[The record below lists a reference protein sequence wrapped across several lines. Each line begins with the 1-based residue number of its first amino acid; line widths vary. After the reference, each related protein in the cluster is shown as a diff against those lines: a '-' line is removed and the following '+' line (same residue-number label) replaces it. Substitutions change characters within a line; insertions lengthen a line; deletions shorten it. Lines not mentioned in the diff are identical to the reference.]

1 MGAISL
7 NYPDD
12 METEIE
18 EAMSKPLPEADMN
31 YAQEAW
37 DDFHRMKG
45 YLVRAPKRKACPEW
59 SSPTEVWLLALL
71 PKWRLN
77 APSGLGYEAIPEQ
90 WHQFRVKVVQLLTH
104 IRRTKRV
111 PVKWILSRGWQIGK
125 SNGKMGIPGTRT
137 MHGFDSLSKAFFSS
151 ALKRGAQGDEGWV
164 PWTCPYWNHGY
175 EAHKTRDDSV
185 AVQDIVSYRLQKQ
198 GFSFLTE
205 SHDGTNAFQC
215 SNVQCLNY
223 VIDTLYRPSD
233 RALVHQRVFYGACLI
248 GIHGK
253 ELFMMPTTGTLQG
266 FPSAARE
273 FAVGY
278 SSGLERYQA
287 KLCSEPQGQLLLS
300 NSPFNQDELVHVGT
314 TVFADDTCAK
324 TVNSHPVAT
333 DLVAQSNISRSWLAK
348 ELSDDGFVLN
358 AEKRE
363 CLLQANWKGSSKCKR
378 AFHDGPAGAQG
389 KVMHLMK
396 VLGALMKHNLGT
408 RVEVNTRIAAGRKAY
423 LSLGKLWYTP
433 IPFALK
439 RIIFMGAVDS
449 HFHSGLMFR
458 NLSEQELGI
467 IDKCRVSLLR
477 KVLQGRA
484 CFKEYDDEGNVSRYK
499 QMTNEDVFKHSRILS
514 TNDSLRIQRI
524 RRYQYWAASPNDHLQ
539 VLNAFFGFLENAEKD
554 PTILPSGDL
563 HPQANPWAKQVY
575 ADLEVLSEVSESF
588 RQLWE
593 DVDRKIEIQYLLVGG
608 SRDHQSTVQQC
619 SDPSTRMGA
628 VSN

>member
-1 MGAISL
+1 MASELRSFSGFPAWLRSFGASVGLSLALTATAMQLSYNLAGRGKGVKHRNYRSLALGKAGAEEWKAHLQKPASKGGMGAISL

-77 APSGLGYEAIPEQ
+77 APSGLGCEAIPEQ

-104 IRRTKRV
+104 IRRIKRV
-111 PVKWILSRGWQIGK
+111 PVKWILNRGWQIGK

-253 ELFMMPTTGTLQG
+253 ELFMMPTTGTPYRGSHQQQENLLWDTPQAWKDIR
-266 FPSAARE
+266 PS
-273 FAVGY
+273 Y
-278 SSGLERYQA
+278 
-287 KLCSEPQGQLLLS
+287 
-300 NSPFNQDELVHVGT
+300 
-314 TVFADDTCAK
+314 
-324 TVNSHPVAT
+324 
-333 DLVAQSNISRSWLAK
+333 AQSHRASYC
-348 ELSDDGFVLN
+348 
-358 AEKRE
+358 
-363 CLLQANWKGSSKCKR
+363 CL
-378 AFHDGPAGAQG
+378 
-389 KVMHLMK
+389 
-396 VLGALMKHNLGT
+396 T
-408 RVEVNTRIAAGRKAY
+408 
-423 LSLGKLWYTP
+423 
-433 IPFALK
+433 
-439 RIIFMGAVDS
+439 
-449 HFHSGLMFR
+449 
-458 NLSEQELGI
+458 
-467 IDKCRVSLLR
+467 
-477 KVLQGRA
+477 
-484 CFKEYDDEGNVSRYK
+484 
-499 QMTNEDVFKHSRILS
+499 
-514 TNDSLRIQRI
+514 
-524 RRYQYWAASPNDHLQ
+524 
-539 VLNAFFGFLENAEKD
+539 
-554 PTILPSGDL
+554 LPL
-563 HPQANPWAKQVY
+563 
-575 ADLEVLSEVSESF
+575 
-588 RQLWE
+588 
-593 DVDRKIEIQYLLVGG
+593 
-608 SRDHQSTVQQC
+608 
-619 SDPSTRMGA
+619 TRMSLFMWA
-628 VSN
+628 LLFLLMILVPRQ